1 MFENYGKKEIKVITL
16 SIIFNDTTADQIL
29 EEQIVNVK
37 DLLITLKEIK

>member
-1 MFENYGKKEIKVITL
+1 MYENYGKKEIKVITL